1 MELQEELQEE
11 AGFQTTAGSS
21 LHNILQ
27 PALLLEIFGSS
38 SECCN
43 VRGAQVFVWLWGNR

>member
-43 VRGAQVFVWLWGNR
+43 VRGTQVFVWLWGNR